1 MEYHEIG
8 ESLCGFLEKE
18 KPSKTDENHIEYLID
33 RLFESQEGIET
44 LIQIVTP
51 DDKQGSKRLKQVL
64 CDPVVNR
71 IEKRI
76 RDTSEETDKETVDK
90 FVVMLSGIIKGQ
102 NTNQPA
108 KWRAIRQ
115 LGLVNKR
122 SAVELLKET
131 LDLFTKSEIVEK
143 YEAYAKPYMGPD
155 SGLELLEFLRNRGLI
170 TDRTQALVDS
180 VKCWTEDKKA
190 LIESAEDR
198 GPKPAS
204 KPGRKQLET
213 SARPEEQFDLSLD
226 IEPTHKSSHPHKPTT
241 LEFLDFLESGITGL
255 REIVAERDVLKVQ
268 LDNLQKE
275 FDDQKGQIREQ
286 VREVLA
292 LRNEL
297 KEITERRDDLN
308 AQYQEAQVKIQD
320 LERDLRGIKNRAEQD
335 VNMAHKERQTEVKT
349 FKYELWQLIQD
360 CFTEMLDPN
369 FDFNSLPREERRW
382 TNRLRQI
389 FEELDYLDVVPRGVE
404 RNKG

>member
-1 MEYHEIG
+1 MEHQEIG
-8 ESLCGFLEKE
+8 QSLCEFLEKE

-51 DDKQGSKRLKQVL
+51 DDKQGSKRLKKVL

-122 SAVELLKET
+122 FAAELLKEA
-131 LDLFTKSEIVEK
+131 LDLFKKDEIVEK
-143 YEAYAKPYMGPD
+143 YEVYAKPHMGPD
-155 SGLELLEFLRNRGLI
+155 NGLELLEFLQNHGLT
-170 TDRTQALVDS
+170 TDWMQALVDS
-180 VKCWTEDKKA
+180 ARRWMEDKKA
-190 LIESAEDR
+190 LIKSAQDRES
-198 GPKPAS
+198 KPAS
-204 KPGRKQLET
+204 RLEREQLET
-213 SARPEEQFDLSLD
+213 SVRPEEQFDLSRD
-226 IEPTHKSSHPHKPTT
+226 IEPTRKSSHPHKPTT

-286 VREVLA
+286 IREVLA

-297 KEITERRDDLN
+297 EKMTERRDDLN
-308 AQYQEAQVKIQD
+308 AQYQEAQAKIQD

-349 FKYELWQLIQD
+349 FKYELWQLLQD
-360 CFTEMLDPN
+360 CFTEVLDPN
-369 FDFNSLPREERRW
+369 IDFNSLPREERRW

-389 FEELDYLDVVPRGVE
+389 FEELDYLDVVPHGAE
-404 RNKG
+404 RN